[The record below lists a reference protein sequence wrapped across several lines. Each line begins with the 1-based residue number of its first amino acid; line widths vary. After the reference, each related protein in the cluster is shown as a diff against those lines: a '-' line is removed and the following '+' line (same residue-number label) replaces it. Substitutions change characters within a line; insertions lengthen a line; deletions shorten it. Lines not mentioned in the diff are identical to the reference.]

1 MAVAVVKCTPEECK
15 HVAKKA
21 HATHPLLTDEAEL
34 KERALIF
41 QALGNE
47 TRLKILGMLSV
58 KELCTCDIVETLS
71 GAATTVAFHLRM
83 LEEAR
88 LISSRQ
94 VGRFTLYQL
103 NRELLSKHCVLE

>member
-1 MAVAVVKCTPEECK
+1 MAIAVIKCTPEECK

-21 HATHPLLTDEAEL
+21 CATHLLLTDEVEL
-34 KERALIF
+34 KARALVF

-47 TRLKILGMLSV
+47 TRLKILGTLSV
-58 KELCTCDIVETLS
+58 KELCTCDIVQTLG
-71 GAATTVAFHLRM
+71 GAATTVVFHLRM
-83 LEEAR
+83 LEEAG

-103 NRELLSKHCVLE
+103 NRELLSKHRVFE